1 MLNTTNSDT
10 ATVSEPKKKR
20 ILWLD
25 IAKAIAIFAMIEGH
39 TAPYGGALRN
49 FIYSF
54 HMPLFFI
61 ATGFT
66 TRAVTTWQDF
76 FKALKKDFTRIFLP
90 AVGIQALNGLLS
102 FFNLSR
108 KCTGKYP
115 SACRTDVLGIGF

>member
-54 HMPLFFI
+54 HMPLFLL
-61 ATGFT
+61 
-66 TRAVTTWQDF
+66 Q
-76 FKALKKDFTRIFLP
+76 
-90 AVGIQALNGLLS
+90 QALPPAQSQHGRISL
-102 FFNLSR
+102 
-108 KCTGKYP
+108 KH
-115 SACRTDVLGIGF
+115 

>member
-1 MLNTTNSDT
+1 MLNTTNPDT
-10 ATVSEPKKKR
+10 TAVSEPKKKR

-61 ATGFT
+61 ASYYLIGALLARYKKAEVAMPGGCNFGK
-66 TRAVTTWQDF
+66 RPIDLHLKGHQKKPAAV
-76 FKALKKDFTRIFLP
+76 R
-90 AVGIQALNGLLS
+90 
-102 FFNLSR
+102 SR
-108 KCTGKYP
+108 G
-115 SACRTDVLGIGF
+115 